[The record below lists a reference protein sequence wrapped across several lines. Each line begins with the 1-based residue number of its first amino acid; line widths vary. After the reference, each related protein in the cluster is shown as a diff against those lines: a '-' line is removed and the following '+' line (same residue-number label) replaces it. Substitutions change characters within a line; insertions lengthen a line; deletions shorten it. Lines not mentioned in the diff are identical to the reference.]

1 MKKIVNFWLYA
12 NFTRKIAGKTP
23 KFVIFRDFF
32 VQNWHKIK
40 SWQYF
45 SKKMLQIFGLYVYTM
60 RPTVCWRP
68 TECWFLNFSLLK
80 KISCSNHDDF
90 HSILFSDN
98 VRTDIT
104 GACWVKMN
112 FFYIFLFHN
121 SKMHWFW
128 NANFG
133 KCDPTLSDVG
143 NKSAKGGF

>member
-1 MKKIVNFWLYA
+1 MQHFHFPTLSHHLYSFQPGHNYWDNSPILASLSKIL
-12 NFTRKIAGKTP
+12 ILL
-23 KFVIFRDFF
+23 I
-32 VQNWHKIK
+32 IE
-40 SWQYF
+40 
-45 SKKMLQIFGLYVYTM
+45 IYTM

-80 KISCSNHDDF
+80 KISRSNHDDF

-98 VRTDIT
+98 VRTDIN
-104 GACWVKMN
+104 GACWVTMN

-133 KCDPTLSDVG
+133 KCDPILSVVG